1 MRYCRALMCI
11 FIFTLIAAQAYAQ
24 DDYLNPSGSGAS
36 SAVKQDIKHTMGEE
50 DIFNVSPNAGSI
62 GPAKD
67 TVMISAKNTK
77 FPQSTSTSSP
87 LNIAGDLSLVL
98 TDSTIRSVTIAL
110 AQSGDIVFGKGSMIS
125 GGVTQDVAATGSI
138 SEGKLN
144 MDLLS
149 MTDINLYKL
158 SIDLSSKSLSG
169 SYRAF
174 GSSLSPWTGTITGT
188 LA

>member
-11 FIFTLIAAQAYAQ
+11 FILTLIAAQAYAQ
-24 DDYLNPSGSGAS
+24 DDYLNPSDSGAS
-36 SAVKQDIKHTMGEE
+36 SAVKQDIKHTMGGE

-62 GPAKD
+62 GPAQG
-67 TVMISAKNTK
+67 TVMIAAKNTK

-87 LNIAGDLSLVL
+87 SNIAGSLSLVL

-110 AQSGDIVFGKGSMIS
+110 TQSGDIVFGKGSMIA
-125 GGVTQDVAATGSI
+125 GGVTGDVAATGSV
-138 SEGKLN
+138 SGGKLD

-149 MTDINLYKL
+149 MNDVFLYKL
-158 SIDLSSKSLSG
+158 AIDISGKSLSG

-174 GSSLSPWTGTITGT
+174 GSSSAPWTGTITGT